1 MSPLSLR
8 RYRAERLLR
17 QEFRALRARVLA
29 GARARLNAGAVGL
42 DEADLEACYAQ
53 AWQGLYA
60 AVLDGRQIEN
70 PAGWLTLVTFRR
82 ALEEQRRRQRTG
94 SLAHARGGEQGWAV
108 AAREGGGGGCRA
120 GDDLAVELDRRIRLR
135 QLFEALRLR
144 LGQRELQA
152 AALCYLQ
159 GLSRSEAA
167 AQMGVSE
174 ARMRKLMEGAGNG
187 RPGVTAKISA
197 LAESISE
204 GRWCQEQGSLMR
216 GLAFG
221 MLDPAGPRYELALSH
236 SAACPACRA
245 YVRSL
250 RGLAALLP
258 PPLLAALQWAPHAA
272 PLPLASGAGAGGGPC
287 LRFCRSELSPVC

>member
-29 GARARLNAGAVGL
+29 GARARLNAGAGGL

-120 GDDLAVELDRRIRLR
+120 GDDLAVELDRRIRL
-135 QLFEALRLR
+135 
-144 LGQRELQA
+144 
-152 AALCYLQ
+152 
-159 GLSRSEAA
+159 
-167 AQMGVSE
+167 
-174 ARMRKLMEGAGNG
+174 
-187 RPGVTAKISA
+187 
-197 LAESISE
+197 
-204 GRWCQEQGSLMR
+204 
-216 GLAFG
+216 
-221 MLDPAGPRYELALSH
+221 
-236 SAACPACRA
+236 
-245 YVRSL
+245 
-250 RGLAALLP
+250 
-258 PPLLAALQWAPHAA
+258 
-272 PLPLASGAGAGGGPC
+272 PLASGAGAGGGHAVTSVGAGA
-287 LRFCRSELSPVC
+287 CRGSAAGQLGALPASAGAGAGAAGGGWLLAGGPAAKLAVGCMLAIGVGAGCVSFAGHPAGSAATRHA